1 MGEQKAHDNEKTQK
15 YWQKNVLRE
24 IHNTNN

>member
-1 MGEQKAHDNEKTQK
+1 MGEQKAYDNEKTQT

-24 IHNTNN
+24 NHNTNN